1 MSDGLFTATAG
12 EIQGL
17 AEALSKIEGDSNAK
31 IRALLEATGIKTVAF
46 LRSFT
51 DKTRPPIRSGGAP
64 RPAHPGEWG
73 DISGQLALSYGYII
87 GQTTAGSG
95 WRLVLV
101 NGAEY
106 AAALE
111 ARDGFYVL
119 SGVTDRGGPVETAL
133 RQAVQEIAPD
143 WVVQS
148 YD

>member
-1 MSDGLFTATAG
+1 VSDGLFTATAG

-31 IRALLEATGIKTVAF
+31 IRALLEAVGIKTVAF
-46 LRSFT
+46 LRST
-51 DKTRPPIRSGGAP
+51 TGKTRPPIRSGGAP
-64 RPAHPGEWG
+64 RPAHPGEWA
-73 DISGQLALSYGYII
+73 DISGQLALAYDKDVQQGPNGGY
-87 GQTTAGSG
+87 
-95 WRLVLV
+95 RLVLT